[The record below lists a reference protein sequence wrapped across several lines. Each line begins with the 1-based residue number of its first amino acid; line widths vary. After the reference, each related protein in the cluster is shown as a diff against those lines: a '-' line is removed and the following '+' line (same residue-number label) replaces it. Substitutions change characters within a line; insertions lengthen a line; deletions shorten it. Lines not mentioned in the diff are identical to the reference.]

1 MNGMPA
7 SLTVLCP
14 LLLAVAWA
22 FYAYAP
28 EPYMD
33 EPFHVPQTQRY
44 CSGLFYLWDP
54 KITTFPGLYIFGTAH
69 ARALQL
75 LGSVCL
81 PDQYLPLVQGCNTA
95 LLRSS
100 NLVLGVLCF
109 VLLRNVYQLLH
120 PMVTS
125 AFCTEMAW
133 LVVLFPLH
141 FFFHFLY
148 YTDVGSLTF
157 VMASYLA
164 CLKHRYQVSA
174 LLAGWAVLF
183 RQTNAVWVCFIIGMS
198 VLKRCLKAKSDKPI
212 SEALP
217 QQLMFSV
224 ERVWHLKW
232 VLLADLWGLIL
243 VPLIFAAFV
252 VWNGSIVLGDK
263 AAHTPVKHLMQPLY
277 FVLFTAIALGPFHF
291 SPARLHQ
298 ALIGLQQALRWQ
310 PLQTS
315 AKLLS
320 VTAILGL
327 LVNKFTMVHPYL
339 VADNRHYTFYI
350 WKDILTRS
358 PAARYALI
366 PLYAYSG
373 RSVWNSVKAQQLR
386 SCALLMTLCT
396 AVTLVPAWL
405 IEFRYFTI
413 PFAMVALHMQP
424 ASASQLKLIIAAYA
438 LTNAATV
445 YIFLF
450 RPFQWPDHSIA
461 RFIW

>member
-1 MNGMPA
+1 
-7 SLTVLCP
+7 
-14 LLLAVAWA
+14 
-22 FYAYAP
+22 
-28 EPYMD
+28 
-33 EPFHVPQTQRY
+33 
-44 CSGLFYLWDP
+44 
-54 KITTFPGLYIFGTAH
+54 
-69 ARALQL
+69 
-75 LGSVCL
+75 
-81 PDQYLPLVQGCNTA
+81 
-95 LLRSS
+95 
-100 NLVLGVLCF
+100 
-109 VLLRNVYQLLH
+109 
-120 PMVTS
+120 
-125 AFCTEMAW
+125 MAW

-164 CLKHRYQVSA
+164 CLKHRYKVSA
-174 LLAGWAVLF
+174 VLAGWAVLF

-212 SEALP
+212 QEALR
-217 QQLMFSV
+217 QQLLFAV
-224 ERVWHLKW
+224 ERAWRLKW
-232 VLLADLWGLIL
+232 VLLADLWALIL

-252 VWNGSIVLGDK
+252 VWNGGIVLGDK

-277 FVLFTAIALGPFHF
+277 FVLFTAIALAPFHF
-291 SPARLHQ
+291 SPARLRG
-298 ALIGLQQALRWQ
+298 ALLGLQQALQSQ
-310 PLQTS
+310 PLWTS
-315 AKLLS
+315 VKLLS
-320 VTAILGL
+320 VIAILGL
-327 LVNKFTMVHPYL
+327 LVNKFTMIHPYL

-350 WKDILTRS
+350 WKDIFARS
-358 PAARYALI
+358 PLTRYALT

-373 RSVWNSVKAQQLR
+373 WSLWNSVMAQQSQ
-386 SCALLMTLCT
+386 SCALLMTVCT

-424 ASASQLKLIIAAYA
+424 ASASQLRLIIAAYA

-450 RPFQWPDHSIA
+450 RPFQWPEHSTA